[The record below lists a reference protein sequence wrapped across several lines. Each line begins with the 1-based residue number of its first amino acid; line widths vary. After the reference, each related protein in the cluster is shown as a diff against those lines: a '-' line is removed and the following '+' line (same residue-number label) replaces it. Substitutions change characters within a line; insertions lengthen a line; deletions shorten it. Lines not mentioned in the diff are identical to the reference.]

1 MSPLRRV
8 PPAHSPVPPRALAA
22 GLRALLAPDGRLRDR
37 MTERVARRFG
47 ARRVVFTDSGTS
59 ALALALAGA
68 AAAGERGGRVAL
80 PAYGCYD
87 LVTAVRGAGVEA
99 VLYDLE
105 PATLSPVPDSLDR
118 ALDAGAGT
126 VVAAHLY
133 GVPVRLDEVA
143 GRADDAG
150 ALLVEDAAQGVGAEH
165 GGRPLGSHGS
175 VSILSF
181 GRGKGLSGGGGGAL
195 LAHDDRGEA
204 VVEAKGEPGRP
215 GGRGLRELAAA
226 AAQWALGRPALYGL
240 PAALPF
246 LELGE
251 TVYRSPRPPAEI
263 PTACLAV
270 LERSWGPSLREAEGR
285 RRRARRLLD
294 AVRAAGDLEPVR
306 APPEGRPG
314 WLRLPVLAR
323 SAAARERLA
332 GPAARRLG
340 VMTGYPRP
348 LHRLEACR
356 EALAGGRVPPEEELA
371 GAATLARSLYTL
383 PVHGRTGRTD
393 LGRLEELVSASL
405 A

>member
-1 MSPLRRV
+1 MNPLRRV

-22 GLRALLAPDGRLRDR
+22 GLRALLGPDERLRDR
-37 MTERVARRFG
+37 MAGRVARRYG

-68 AAAGERGGRVAL
+68 AAAEERGGRVAL

-105 PATLSPVPDSLDR
+105 PASLSPAAASLDR
-118 ALDAGAGT
+118 ALEAGAGT

-133 GVPVRLDEVA
+133 GVPVRLDEVT
-143 GRADDAG
+143 GRAGDAG
-150 ALLVEDAAQGVGAEH
+150 ALLVEDAAQGVGAGH
-165 GGRPLGSHGS
+165 GGRPLGAHGS

-204 VVEAKGEPGRP
+204 VVEAAGGPGRS
-215 GGRGLRELAAA
+215 GGRGLRQMAAA

-251 TVYRSPRPPAEI
+251 TVYRPPRPPAGA
-263 PTACLAV
+263 PPACLAV
-270 LERSWGPSLREAEGR
+270 LERSWEPSLREAEGR
-285 RRRARRLLD
+285 RRRARRLLE
-294 AVRAAGDLEPVR
+294 AVRAAGDLEAIEV
-306 APPEGRPG
+306 PPEGRPG

-323 SAAARERLA
+323 SAAARERLS
-332 GPAARRLG
+332 GRAARGLG
-340 VMTGYPRP
+340 VMPGYPRP

-356 EALAGGRVPPEEELA
+356 AALAGGRIPADADLP
-371 GAATLARSLYTL
+371 GAVTLARSLYTL
-383 PVHGRTGRTD
+383 PVHGRTSRID
-393 LGRLEELVSASL
+393 RERLEGLVSASP